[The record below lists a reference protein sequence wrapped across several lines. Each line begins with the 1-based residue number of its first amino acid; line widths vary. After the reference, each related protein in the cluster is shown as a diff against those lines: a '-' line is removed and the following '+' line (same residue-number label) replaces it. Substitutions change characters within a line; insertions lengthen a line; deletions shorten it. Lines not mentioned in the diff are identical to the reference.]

1 MKGSFIVLSIF
12 VVGMLLAYLGVLP
25 AVMAQY
31 DLSTIALYFL
41 MFMVGVSIGADEHVV
56 TILKS
61 VNFKIV
67 LVPIGVV
74 VGTIIGAFLVSFLV
88 KGIDT
93 KNVLAI
99 GSGFGYYSLSS
110 IFIGK
115 ISGNQMGVVAL
126 LANMI
131 RELSTLMLAPLYVR
145 LFGRL
150 APVAA
155 AGATAMDTCLPVIMR
170 YSGKEVAI
178 IGLFSGIALTIV
190 VPFLVVFVL
199 SL

>member
-1 MKGSFIVLSIF
+1 MKGSFIVLSVF

-25 AVMAQY
+25 PIMAQY

-56 TILKS
+56 AILKS
-61 VNFKIV
+61 VSFKIV

-88 KGIDT
+88 RGIDT

-155 AGATAMDTCLPVIMR
+155 AGATSMDTCLPVIMR

-178 IGLFSGIALTIV
+178 IALFSGIALTVV
-190 VPFLVVFVL
+190 VPFLVVFIL
-199 SL
+199 AM

>member
-25 AVMAQY
+25 SVMAQY

-56 TILKS
+56 AILKS

-155 AGATAMDTCLPVIMR
+155 AGATSMDTCLPVIMK

-178 IGLFSGIALTIV
+178 IALFSGIALTIV
-190 VPFLVVFVL
+190 VPFLVVFIL
-199 SL
+199 SM

>member
-25 AVMAQY
+25 SIMAQY

-56 TILKS
+56 AILKS
-61 VNFKIV
+61 VSFKIV

-74 VGTIIGAFLVSFLV
+74 VGTIIGAFLVSFIV

-155 AGATAMDTCLPVIMR
+155 AGATSMDTCLPVIMK

-178 IGLFSGIALTIV
+178 IALFSGIALTIV
-190 VPFLVVFVL
+190 VPFLVVFIL

>member
-74 VGTIIGAFLVSFLV
+74 VGTIIGVFLVSFLV

-155 AGATAMDTCLPVIMR
+155 AGATSMDTCLPVIMK

-178 IGLFSGIALTIV
+178 IALFSGIALTIV
-190 VPFLVVFVL
+190 VPFLVVFIL

>member
-25 AVMAQY
+25 SVMAQY

-56 TILKS
+56 AILKS

-74 VGTIIGAFLVSFLV
+74 VGTIIGAFLVSFTV

-155 AGATAMDTCLPVIMR
+155 AGATSMDTCLPVIMK

-178 IGLFSGIALTIV
+178 IALFSGIALTIV
-190 VPFLVVFVL
+190 VPFLVVFIL
-199 SL
+199 SM

>member
-1 MKGSFIVLSIF
+1 MKGSLIVLSIF

-56 TILKS
+56 AILKS
-61 VNFKIV
+61 VSFKIV

-74 VGTIIGAFLVSFLV
+74 VGTIIGALLVSFIV

-155 AGATAMDTCLPVIMR
+155 AGATSMDTCLPVIMK

-178 IGLFSGIALTIV
+178 IALFSGIALTIV

>member
-1 MKGSFIVLSIF
+1 MT
-12 VVGMLLAYLGVLP
+12 LAFFNVLP
-25 AVMAQY
+25 PVLTQY
-31 DLSTIALYFL
+31 DLSTAALYFL

-56 TILKS
+56 AILKS
-61 VNFKIV
+61 VSFKIV
-67 LVPIGVV
+67 LVPVAVV
-74 VGTIIGAFLVSFLV
+74 VGTIIGAFLVSFII

-110 IFIGK
+110 IFITK
-115 ISGNQMGVVAL
+115 MSGNEMGVVAL

-145 LFGRL
+145 LFGSL

-155 AGATAMDTCLPVIMR
+155 AGATSMDTCLPIIMK
-170 YSGKEVAI
+170 YSGKQVAI
-178 IGLFSGIALTIV
+178 VALFSGIALTII
-190 VPFLVVFVL
+190 VPFLVVFILEV
-199 SL
+199 

>member
-1 MKGSFIVLSIF
+1 MKGSAIVLSVF
-12 VVGMLLAYLGVLP
+12 VVGMLLAYFGVLP
-25 AVMAQY
+25 AIMAQY

-155 AGATAMDTCLPVIMR
+155 AGATSMDTCLPVIMK

-178 IGLFSGIALTIV
+178 IALFSGIALTIV
-190 VPFLVVFVL
+190 VPFLVVFIL

>member
-1 MKGSFIVLSIF
+1 MKGSAIVLSVF
-12 VVGMLLAYLGVLP
+12 VVGMLLAYFGVLP

-41 MFMVGVSIGADEHVV
+41 MFMVGVSIGEDEHVV

-155 AGATAMDTCLPVIMR
+155 AGATSMDTCLPVIMK

-178 IGLFSGIALTIV
+178 IALFSGIALTIV
-190 VPFLVVFVL
+190 VPFLVVFIL

>member
-155 AGATAMDTCLPVIMR
+155 AGATSMDTCLPVIMK
-170 YSGKEVAI
+170 YSGKEVAVI
-178 IGLFSGIALTIV
+178 ALFSGIALTIV
-190 VPFLVVFVL
+190 VPFLVVFIL

>member
-1 MKGSFIVLSIF
+1 MKGSAIVLSVF
-12 VVGMLLAYLGVLP
+12 VVGMLLAYFGVLP
-25 AVMAQY
+25 AIMAQY

-56 TILKS
+56 AILKS
-61 VNFKIV
+61 VSFKIV

-74 VGTIIGAFLVSFLV
+74 VGTIIGAFLVSFIV
-88 KGIDT
+88 RGIDT

-145 LFGRL
+145 LFGKL
-150 APVAA
+150 SPVAA

-178 IGLFSGIALTIV
+178 IALFSGIALTVV
-190 VPFLVVFVL
+190 VPFLVVFIL
-199 SL
+199 AM

>member
-25 AVMAQY
+25 SVMAQY

-56 TILKS
+56 EILKS

-74 VGTIIGAFLVSFLV
+74 VGTIIGAFLVSFIV

-115 ISGNQMGVVAL
+115 ISGNEMGVVAL

-145 LFGRL
+145 LFGKL
-150 APVAA
+150 SPVAA
-155 AGATAMDTCLPVIMR
+155 AGATSMDTCLPIIMK

-178 IGLFSGIALTIV
+178 VALFSGIALTIV
-190 VPFLVVFVL
+190 VPFLVVFIL
-199 SL
+199 SM

>member
-1 MKGSFIVLSIF
+1 
-12 VVGMLLAYLGVLP
+12 MLLAYFGVLP
-25 AVMAQY
+25 SVMAQY

-41 MFMVGVSIGADEHVV
+41 MLMVGVSIGADEHVV
-56 TILKS
+56 AILKS
-61 VNFKIV
+61 VSFKIV
-67 LVPIGVV
+67 LVPVGVV
-74 VGTIIGAFLVSFLV
+74 VGTTIGAFLVSFLV

-115 ISGNQMGVVAL
+115 ISGNEMGVVAL

-178 IGLFSGIALTIV
+178 IALFSGIALTVV
-190 VPFLVVFVL
+190 VPFLVVFIL
-199 SL
+199 AM

>member
-1 MKGSFIVLSIF
+1 MKGSFIVLGIF
-12 VVGMLLAYLGVLP
+12 LLGMTLAFFNVLP
-25 AVMAQY
+25 PVLTQY
-31 DLSTIALYFL
+31 DLSTAALYFL

-56 TILKS
+56 AILKS
-61 VNFKIV
+61 VSFKIV
-67 LVPIGVV
+67 LVPVAVV
-74 VGTIIGAFLVSFLV
+74 VGTIIGAFLVSFII

-110 IFIGK
+110 IFITK
-115 ISGNQMGVVAL
+115 MSGNEMGVVAL

-145 LFGRL
+145 LFGSL

-155 AGATAMDTCLPVIMR
+155 AGATSMDTCLPIIMK
-170 YSGKEVAI
+170 YSGKQVAI
-178 IGLFSGIALTIV
+178 VALFSGIALTII
-190 VPFLVVFVL
+190 VPFLVVFILEV
-199 SL
+199 

>member
-1 MKGSFIVLSIF
+1 MKGSAIVLSVF
-12 VVGMLLAYLGVLP
+12 VVGMLLAYFGVLP
-25 AVMAQY
+25 AIMAQY

-56 TILKS
+56 AILRS
-61 VNFKIV
+61 VSFKIV

-74 VGTIIGAFLVSFLV
+74 VGTTIGALLVSFIV

-155 AGATAMDTCLPVIMR
+155 AGATSMDTCLPVIMR

-178 IGLFSGIALTIV
+178 IALFSGIALTIV
-190 VPFLVVFVL
+190 VPFLVVFIL

>member
-1 MKGSFIVLSIF
+1 MKGSLIVLSIF

-56 TILKS
+56 AILKS
-61 VNFKIV
+61 VSFKIV

-74 VGTIIGAFLVSFLV
+74 VGTIIGALLVSFIV

-155 AGATAMDTCLPVIMR
+155 AGATSMDTCLPVIMK

-178 IGLFSGIALTIV
+178 IALFSGIALTVV
-190 VPFLVVFVL
+190 VPFLVVFIL

>member
-1 MKGSFIVLSIF
+1 MKGSLIVLSIF
-12 VVGMLLAYLGVLP
+12 IAGMLLAYLGVLP
-25 AVMAQY
+25 SVMAQY

-56 TILKS
+56 EILKS
-61 VNFKIV
+61 VNFKII

-74 VGTIIGAFLVSFLV
+74 VGTIIGAFVVSFIV

-115 ISGNQMGVVAL
+115 ISGNEMGVVAL

-155 AGATAMDTCLPVIMR
+155 AGATSMDTCLPVIMK

-178 IGLFSGIALTIV
+178 IALFSGIALTIV
-190 VPFLVVFVL
+190 VPFLVVFIL

>member
-1 MKGSFIVLSIF
+1 MA
-12 VVGMLLAYLGVLP
+12 LAFFGVLP
-25 AVMAQY
+25 AQMQQY
-31 DLSTIALYFL
+31 DLSTAALYFL
-41 MFMVGVSIGADEHVV
+41 MFMVGVSIGADEHAI

-61 VNFKIV
+61 VNFKII
-67 LVPIGVV
+67 LVPIAIV
-74 VGTIIGAFLVSFLV
+74 VGTIVGSLAVSLLV

-115 ISGNQMGVVAL
+115 ISGSEMGVVAL

-150 APVAA
+150 SPVAA
-155 AGATAMDTCLPVIMR
+155 AGATSMDTCLPIIMK
-170 YSGKEVAI
+170 YSGKDVAI
-178 IGLFSGIALTIV
+178 IALFSGIALTIL
-190 VPFLVVFVL
+190 VPFLVVFIL
-199 SL
+199 SF

>member
-12 VVGMLLAYLGVLP
+12 VVGMLLAYFGVLP

-155 AGATAMDTCLPVIMR
+155 AGATSMDTCLPVIMK

-178 IGLFSGIALTIV
+178 IALFSGIALTIV